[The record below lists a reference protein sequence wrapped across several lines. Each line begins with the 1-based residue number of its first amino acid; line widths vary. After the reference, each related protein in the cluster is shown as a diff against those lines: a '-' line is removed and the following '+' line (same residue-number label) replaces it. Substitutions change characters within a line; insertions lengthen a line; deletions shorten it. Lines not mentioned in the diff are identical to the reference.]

1 MDNNTLSQITYLEN
15 CAKATR
21 SNYKEFEKGLELAS
35 FLCDTSGA
43 SLTLL
48 PEKRRWQKVENIHT
62 SGTFSYND
70 DPYFRHVLECP
81 TITELFEPVVDITSL
96 TPNDFYDTLNYYAG
110 VPLFSSKGERIGS
123 LAVFNR
129 SLKPPLNGH
138 QRKLM
143 TLLGSQLV
151 ALYEASE
158 KKQKFNQPSRES
170 KARDFIFEPED
181 FQTNSFEQGSEL
193 TTDTETIKQV
203 QYLKSKIRDIEQ
215 TRCLSSIG
223 SWVLDLSTSTCLWS
237 EMMLKI
243 FQLEKAT
250 QPSIEDELSF
260 YTPQSKA
267 LRIAAFHAAIQEGIS
282 WNLELQIKRKDG
294 SSAWIRSYGIPEI
307 QDGICKR
314 VFGTAQD
321 ITAVKNIEAG
331 LVAAKEEAEL
341 ANKAKSEFLANMSHE
356 IRTPLNGII
365 GFTDLLTKTDLN
377 ETQQEYLNIVAQSS
391 NALLNTINDILDFSK
406 IEAGKLEIH
415 QTKSSLHELI
425 GESADVIKYQVQ
437 SKRLE
442 LIVDISTNAAK
453 IVWID
458 EIRLKQILIN
468 LLSNAVK
475 FTEVGEISLRL
486 HPTTSEDSNGEV
498 TYRFSV
504 TDTGIGIQPDKL
516 LKIFEAFSQE
526 DASTTKKYGGTGLG
540 LTISNKLLELMGSKL
555 EVLSLPGKGSLFFFD
570 LKLKT
575 ESSEMVRVQSYQGI
589 NKVLIVDNNSNNRT
603 IINRML
609 LLNQIESQEA
619 SSGMEAI
626 NLIADG
632 GKYDVILMDY
642 HMPNMDGLE
651 TIRRIKKIYGNPR
664 IEPAFILLHSSS
676 DEVILRECGRLQITH
691 RLLKPIKIKDLNNV
705 LNNLISN
712 AETIQHIKSQRA
724 EAIAESFNI
733 IIAED
738 NAVNMLLAKTIV
750 KRIAP
755 NATIF
760 EATNGVEAVEIY
772 SKESIDIILMDVQ
785 MPDMNGYI
793 ATKEIR
799 KIPNQRQIPIIAF
812 TAGNVKGEKEK
823 CLSSGMNDFI
833 TKPVVAS
840 TIEASLKRWL
850 KPTDGIHSKK

>member
-1 MDNNTLSQITYLEN
+1 MDNNTLSQVTYLEN
-15 CAKATR
+15 CAKATK

-70 DPYFRHVLECP
+70 DPYFRHILECQ
-81 TITELFEPVVDITSL
+81 TITELFEPPVEIESL
-96 TPNDFYDTLNYYAG
+96 STNDFYDTLNYYAG

-151 ALYEASE
+151 ALYEAIE
-158 KKQKFNQPSRES
+158 KKQNCNQPSRES
-170 KARDFIFEPED
+170 KAEEYIFELED
-181 FQTNSFEQGSEL
+181 LQTKSFEQGSEL
-193 TTDTETIKQV
+193 TTNTEIRQI
-203 QYLKSKIRDIEQ
+203 QYLKSKIRDIEH
-215 TRCLSSIG
+215 TRCLSLVG
-223 SWVLDLSTSTCLWS
+223 SWVIDLNTSTCLWS
-237 EMMLKI
+237 GMMLQI
-243 FQLEKAT
+243 FQLEKDT
-250 QPSIEDELSF
+250 KPTIEDELSY
-260 YTPQSKA
+260 YTPQSRA
-267 LRIAAFHAAIQEGIS
+267 LRIAAFHAAIQEGKS
-282 WNLELQIKRKDG
+282 WNLELQITRNDG
-294 SSAWIRSYGIPEI
+294 SNAWLRSYGIPEI

-321 ITAVKNIEAG
+321 ITSVKNIEAG

-425 GESADVIKYQVQ
+425 GESADVVKYQVQ

-453 IVWID
+453 IVWVD

-486 HPTTSEDSNGEV
+486 HPMTSEDFNGVV

-575 ESSEMVRVQSYQGI
+575 EASEMVRVQSYDGI

-609 LLNQIESQEA
+609 LLNKIESQEA

-626 NLIADG
+626 NLIAEG
-632 GKYDVILMDY
+632 GQYDVILMDY

-651 TIRRIKKIYGNPR
+651 TIRRMKKIFGNPL
-664 IEPAFILLHSSS
+664 IEPAFVLLHSSS
-676 DEVILRECGRLQITH
+676 DEVILRECGRLQVTH
-691 RLLKPIKIKDLNNV
+691 RLMKPIKIKDLNNI

-712 AETIQHIKSQRA
+712 AETIQHIKAKRA

-755 NATIF
+755 NAVIF

-772 SKESIDIILMDVQ
+772 SKENIDIILMDVQ

-799 KIPNQRQIPIIAF
+799 KISSHRQIPIIAF

-840 TIEASLKRWL
+840 TIEASLKKWL
-850 KPTDGIHSKK
+850 NPES